1 MLDTR
6 PRRTFA
12 VISHPDAGKS
22 TITEA
27 LALHARAINE
37 AGAVHG
43 KGDRK
48 ATVSDWMAMEKARGI
63 SITSAALQFEY
74 RDHVINLVDTPGH
87 SDFSEDTYRV
97 LSAVDSAVMLVDA
110 GKGLEPQTLKLF
122 RVCAL
127 RGIPVITVINKW
139 DRPGLSPLELMD
151 MIERQIKLRPTPLTW
166 PVGEAGDFRGVLDRR
181 TGDFIK
187 YTRTAGGATIAPE
200 KRMASDEVE
209 ENDLLV
215 WHNAVEEHELLELDE
230 ADHDQERFLAGE
242 TTPVMFASALQN
254 FGVAQLLDLLL
265 ELAPAPGPTEGVDGT
280 VRQPEDEFSA
290 FVFKVQSGMNNA
302 HRDRLAYARIVSGE
316 FERGMVVTHAS
327 TGRPF
332 ATKFAQTVFGRE
344 TTSVEQAY
352 PGDIIGLVNANA
364 LRVGDTIFTGPKI
377 EYAGVPSFA
386 PEHFRT
392 VSAGDIGRFK
402 QFRKGIEQ
410 LDQEGVVQVLRSDLR
425 GDQNPVLAAV
435 GPLQFEVVE
444 DRMLNEFNSPIR
456 FSRLDYQV
464 ARLTDAAGAEALKGM
479 RGCEVLQRS
488 DGTHVVLFTDNW
500 RANATA
506 TTRRSRSRRCRP
518 AGSERVRSRACR
530 DQLRGATRRAPRR
543 RVVAAAR
550 VPPPG
555 RPRAAAG

>member
-1 MLDTR
+1 VPDSR

-22 TITEA
+22 TLTEA
-27 LALHARAINE
+27 LALHARAITE

-43 KGDRK
+43 KGERR

-63 SITSAALQFEY
+63 SITSAALQFEF

-139 DRPGLSPLELMD
+139 DRPGLTALGLMD
-151 MIERQIKLRPTPLTW
+151 LIEQKIKLRPTPLTW

-181 TGDFIK
+181 TGEFVK
-187 YTRTAGGATIAPE
+187 YTRTAGGATRAPE
-200 KRMASDEVE
+200 KRLDPNELDESDA
-209 ENDLLV
+209 LV
-215 WHNAVEEHELLELDE
+215 WAVAVEEHELLTLDD
-230 ADHDQERFLAGE
+230 ADHDQERFLAGA

-265 ELAPAPGPTEGVDGT
+265 DVAPAPTATLAVDGS
-280 VRQPEDEFSA
+280 VREIDDEFSA
-290 FVFKVQSGMNNA
+290 FVFKVQSGMNSA
-302 HRDRLAYARIVSGE
+302 HRDRLAYARVVSGT
-316 FERGMVVTHAS
+316 FERGMVVTHAT

-332 ATKFAQTVFGRE
+332 ATKFAQAVFGRE
-344 TTSVEQAY
+344 TTSVESAE
-352 PGDIIGLVNANA
+352 PGDIIGLVNASA
-364 LRVGDTIFTGPKI
+364 LRVGDTVYVGDAI
-377 EYAGVPSFA
+377 EYPPVPTFA
-386 PEHFRT
+386 PEHFVT
-392 VSAGDIGRFK
+392 ASAGDIGRHK

-435 GPLQFEVVE
+435 GPMQFEVVE
-444 DRMLNEFNSPIR
+444 DRMTNEFNAPIR
-456 FSRLDYQV
+456 FSRLDYSV
-464 ARLTDAAGAEALKGM
+464 ARRTDAAGAEALKGI
-479 RGCEVLQRS
+479 RGVEVLARS
-488 DGTHVVLFTDNW
+488 DGTHLALFVDEWRAKTTTRDHPDVVLE
-500 RANATA
+500 AL
-506 TTRRSRSRRCRP
+506 P
-518 AGSERVRSRACR
+518 AG
-530 DQLRGATRRAPRR
+530 RG
-543 RVVAAAR
+543 
-550 VPPPG
+550 
-555 RPRAAAG
+555 